1 MTDRPQ
7 AESISVY
14 NARFVSLI
22 IMVLFLCS
30 GMTGLIYQ
38 VIWSRMIVKVIGA
51 APFAISIVLTVFM
64 GGLGLGSYLAGRYID
79 QIKKS
84 SQLLQLYGLMEIG
97 IGIYAFVLGGMIT
110 ASQPLFSS
118 IYNQSSGHLLLF
130 NAVILLGAFVFF
142 IIPVTLMGATLP
154 ILIRFYVDK
163 LGHLGARVGRLYA
176 INTIGAAFG
185 SILSGFLLIKLWGV
199 DGTLRFAVV
208 INFLIG
214 GISFV
219 MANWVAKRSE
229 LAEQN
234 TNRPPDEVSPG
245 QDSVLYSRSHQIGA
259 LAIFAVSG
267 YAAMAYEVIWTRL
280 LGLIIGPTTYSFT
293 IVLTTF
299 IVGLALGAMFFGWL
313 ADRSK
318 HAFRLLLFTQLS
330 AAIIALI
337 VSQFLGNSQFFFA
350 KLIFSFRDDFVM
362 LSIAKAV
369 LLFLLLLGPTLALG
383 ATFPLVSKIYTSS
396 IRKLGKSIGF
406 AYAINTIGALLGSF
420 SAGFVLIPLF
430 GKENSLSLVIGLQ
443 LLTVLA
449 IVGILY
455 PRGKQ
460 SRVRFTLLF
469 TSIIGLLLTFAF
481 PHWDRQQLATGK
493 YYRFSSYADVLENTN
508 WWDALMKMPREFM
521 PNISGTEVVFYGDG
535 IGGFTTVEKDVDPL
549 GKPQYV
555 LYNSGKADA
564 SSESDMST
572 QTMLAHL
579 PLLFHPQPKNVMI
592 LGLASGVTA
601 GEALYYNLDRLD
613 VLEIS
618 EQVVEAS
625 EFFNETNNNVLS
637 HPSTNLIIQDGRA
650 HLELTEQV
658 YDVITSEPSN
668 PWMAGLA
675 NLFTEEFFRL
685 TKNRLS
691 WDGIFIQW
699 IPSYQMDWTT
709 FSMIGRTF
717 TKVFPNSLL
726 MKSFIGGNDYLLVG
740 FNGLKQLDLENGVKN
755 LPLLQ
760 QSPNLIVE
768 DPRILYR
775 LIVSDNL
782 QGLFGSGPGHS
793 DDYPI
798 LEFMA
803 PQRMHLGDETV
814 EKTLAARRTLS
825 DEIIEVMRGVLD
837 VDGQLK
843 FARFM
848 LSVYSPFKDMVDI
861 TKATEEQKAEYTEML
876 LSYSENN
883 AIQDYDMFDS
893 MGLRDT
899 VVKSQ
904 IANLTNELPNLPN
917 RLSSFFILAN
927 AHAELG
933 EFDEAIKY
941 CRHII
946 EMGSDP
952 IEANLNL
959 GLFCMNAGR
968 NEEAIAAYNTVLDLD
983 PEHSYALNNL
993 GTLFEQAGNKKRAQ
1007 ASYEQAVLFDP
1018 ELVMA
1023 HFNLARLHM
1032 GSGAVDSAM
1041 FSYRTVLKLDPEYT
1055 PAYYRIS
1062 QIYQFAGDYENAI
1075 SILEALLKLHPESK
1089 EAQIE
1094 IKNLTMQMEQ
1104 SLEQP
1109 KVSVQMPPRTA
1120 ESDKS
1125 TDHRYFYN
1133 QAVMLIQKQKYK
1145 EAIVDF
1151 EKAISL
1157 KPDYLNA
1164 HIGLGAMY
1172 QNLREYDEAIDEY
1185 KKALTIDPDHSG
1197 THNNMAINYY
1207 TLGEYKLAIEHADR
1221 AKALGFRVQQAFL
1234 DELAKHR

>member
-1 MTDRPQ
+1 MTDLEKT
-7 AESISVY
+7 ESTTGNIT
-14 NARFVSLI
+14 RFVSLMI
-22 IMVLFLCS
+22 LVLFLCS
-30 GMTGLIYQ
+30 GMTGLLYQ

-97 IGIYAFVLGGMIT
+97 IGIYAFVLKGMIA

-118 IYNQSSGHLLLF
+118 IYNHSSEHLLIF
-130 NAVILLGAFVFF
+130 NAVILLGAFVLF
-142 IIPVTLMGATLP
+142 IVPVTLMGATLP
-154 ILIRFYVDK
+154 ILIRFYVAN

-176 INTIGAAFG
+176 INTIGAAVG

-219 MANWVAKRSE
+219 LASWVAKRSA
-229 LAEQN
+229 LDEQAVDKHDVQAPLPS
-234 TNRPPDEVSPG
+234 TG
-245 QDSVLYSRSHQIGA
+245 IQYSRSHQLA
-259 LAIFAVSG
+259 VLAIFAVSG

-299 IVGLALGAMFFGWL
+299 IVGLALGSMFFGWL

-318 HAFRLLLFTQLS
+318 HPFRLLLVTQLC
-330 AAIIALI
+330 AAILALA

-350 KLIFSFRDDFVM
+350 KLIFSFRDDFVT
-362 LSIAKAV
+362 LSIAKAA

-383 ATFPLVSKIYTSS
+383 ATFPLVGKIYTSS
-396 IRKLGKSIGF
+396 IHKLGKSIGF

-420 SAGFVLIPLF
+420 SAGFILIPLL
-430 GKENSLSLVIGLQ
+430 GKENSLSVVIGAQ
-443 LLTVLA
+443 LLTILIV
-449 IVGILY
+449 VGILK
-455 PRGKQ
+455 PKSDKLRNKALVLMSVLGL
-460 SRVRFTLLF
+460 VLTL
-469 TSIIGLLLTFAF
+469 AF
-481 PHWDRQQLATGK
+481 PHWDREQLATGK
-493 YYRFSSYADVLENTN
+493 YYRFSSYADMLKNTS
-508 WWDALMKMPREFM
+508 WWDALVKMPRDFM

-535 IGGFTTVEKDVDPL
+535 IGGFTTVEQDVDPL

-564 SSESDMST
+564 SSESDMAT
-572 QTMLAHL
+572 QTLAAHL
-579 PLLFHPQPKNVMI
+579 PLLFHPQPKSMMI
-592 LGLASGVTA
+592 LGLASGVTG
-601 GEALYYNLDRLD
+601 GEALYYDLDRLD
-613 VLEIS
+613 ILEIS

-625 EFFNETNNNVLS
+625 DFFSETNSNVLS

-650 HLELTEQV
+650 HLELTEQT

-691 WDGIFIQW
+691 WDGVFIQW
-699 IPSYQMDWTT
+699 LPSYQMDWTT

-740 FNGLKQLDLENGVKN
+740 FNGLKQLDIENGLKN
-755 LPLLQ
+755 LPKLQ
-760 QSPNLIVE
+760 KSPHLIVE

-782 QGLFGSGPGHS
+782 PALFGSGPGHS
-793 DDYPI
+793 DDHPI

-803 PQRMHLGDETV
+803 PKRMHLVDKTV

-825 DEIIEVMRGVLD
+825 DDIIDVMREVID

-848 LSVYSPFKDMVDI
+848 LSVYSPFEDMVDL
-861 TKATEEQKAEYTEML
+861 TVATEEQKVEYAEML
-876 LSYSENN
+876 LAYGENN
-883 AIQDYDMFDS
+883 AIHDYDMFEN

-899 VVKSQ
+899 VIQTQ
-904 IANLTNELPNLPN
+904 IAQITQNLPNLPN
-917 RLSSFFILAN
+917 RLASFFILAN

-968 NEEAIAAYNTVLDLD
+968 NEEAIAAYNTVLELD
-983 PEHSYALNNL
+983 PEHSHAYNNL
-993 GTLFEQAGNKKRAQ
+993 GTLFEQDGEKKRAQ
-1007 ASYEQAVLFDP
+1007 AYYEQAVLLDP
-1018 ELVMA
+1018 DLAMA

-1032 GSGAVDSAM
+1032 SSGAVDSAM
-1041 FSYRTVLKLDPEYT
+1041 FAYTTVLKLDPEYI

-1062 QIYQFAGDYENAI
+1062 QIYQLTGDYEKAI
-1075 SILEALLKLHPESK
+1075 GIMEALLKIRPGLK
-1089 EAQIE
+1089 EAQME
-1094 IKNLTMQMEQ
+1094 IKNLTVQMEQ
-1104 SLEQP
+1104 EQP

-1120 ESDKS
+1120 KSDKS
-1125 TDHRYFYN
+1125 TDPRYFYN

-1151 EKAISL
+1151 ERALSL

-1164 HIGLGAMY
+1164 IIGLGAMY
-1172 QNLREYDEAIDEY
+1172 QNLGEYEAAIDQY
-1185 KKALTIDPDHSG
+1185 KLALTIDPNHSG
-1197 THNNMAINYY
+1197 THNNIAINYY
-1207 TLGEYKLAIEHADR
+1207 TVRQYKLAITHADR
-1221 AKALGFRVQQAFL
+1221 AKALGFKVQQAFL
-1234 DELAKHR
+1234 DELSKYR

>member
-1 MTDRPQ
+1 MTDLEKT
-7 AESISVY
+7 ESTSGNTTRFIS
-14 NARFVSLI
+14 LMI
-22 IMVLFLCS
+22 LVLFLCS
-30 GMTGLIYQ
+30 GMTGLLYE

-97 IGIYAFVLGGMIT
+97 IGIYAFVLKGVIA
-110 ASQPLFSS
+110 ASQPIFSS
-118 IYNQSSGHLLLF
+118 IYNQSSEHLLIF
-130 NAVILLGAFVFF
+130 NAVILLGAFVLF
-142 IIPVTLMGATLP
+142 IFPVTLMGATLP
-154 ILIRFYVDK
+154 ILIRFYVAN

-176 INTIGAAFG
+176 INTIGAAVG
-185 SILSGFLLIKLWGV
+185 SILSGFLLINLWGV

-219 MANWVAKRSE
+219 LANWVAKRSS
-229 LAEQN
+229 LDEQKAD
-234 TNRPPDEVSPG
+234 RHAVEVSQTAVG
-245 QDSVLYSRSHQIGA
+245 AQYSRSHQLA
-259 LAIFAVSG
+259 VLAIFAVSG

-318 HAFRLLLFTQLS
+318 HPFRLLLITQMS
-330 AAIIALI
+330 AAILALV

-362 LSIAKAV
+362 LYIAKAT

-383 ATFPLVSKIYTSS
+383 ATFPLVGKIYTSS

-406 AYAINTIGALLGSF
+406 AYAINTIGALLGAF

-430 GKENSLSLVIGLQ
+430 GKENSLSLVIGIQ

-449 IVGILY
+449 IVGLLY
-455 PRGKQ
+455 PKGEN
-460 SRVRFTLLF
+460 SRIRLILL
-469 TSIIGLLLTFAF
+469 SSGILGLLLTFAF
-481 PHWDRQQLATGK
+481 PHWDREQLATGK
-493 YYRFSSYADVLENTN
+493 YYRFSSYADMLKNTS
-508 WWDALMKMPREFM
+508 WWDALVKMPRDFM

-535 IGGFTTVEKDVDPL
+535 IGGFTTVEQDIDPL

-564 SSESDMST
+564 SSESDMAT

-601 GEALYYNLDRLD
+601 GEALYYDLDRLD
-613 VLEIS
+613 ILEIS

-625 EFFNETNNNVLS
+625 DFFRETNSDVLS
-637 HPSTNLIIQDGRA
+637 HPATNLIIQDGRA

-691 WDGIFIQW
+691 WDGVFIQW
-699 IPSYQMDWTT
+699 LPSYQMDWTT

-740 FNGLKQLDLENGVKN
+740 FNGLKQLDLENGLKN
-755 LPLLQ
+755 LPKLQ
-760 QSPNLIVE
+760 KSPNLIVE

-782 QGLFGSGPGHS
+782 PALFGSGPGHT
-793 DDYPI
+793 DDHPV

-803 PQRMHLGDETV
+803 PQRMHLVDKTI
-814 EKTLAARRTLS
+814 EKTLAARRTLG
-825 DEIIEVMRGVLD
+825 DEIIDVMREVLD

-848 LSVYSPFKDMVDI
+848 LSVYSPFQDMVDLS
-861 TKATEEQKAEYTEML
+861 TATEEQKVEYTEML
-876 LSYSENN
+876 MEYSKRN
-883 AIQDYDMFDS
+883 AVQDYDMFES

-899 VVKSQ
+899 VIQTQ
-904 IANLTNELPNLPN
+904 IAQLTQKLPSLPN
-917 RLSSFFILAN
+917 RLASFFILAN

-933 EFDEAIKY
+933 DFDEAIKY
-941 CRHII
+941 CRQII

-968 NEEAIAAYNTVLDLD
+968 NEEAIAAYNTVLELD
-983 PEHSYALNNL
+983 PEHSHAHNNL
-993 GTLFEQAGNKKRAQ
+993 GTLFEQTGETKNAK
-1007 ASYEQAVLFDP
+1007 ASYEQAVLIDP
-1018 ELVMA
+1018 DLAIA

-1032 GSGAVDSAM
+1032 SSGAVDSAM
-1041 FSYRTVLKLDPEYT
+1041 LAYATVLKLDPEYV
-1055 PAYYRIS
+1055 PAYYRVS
-1062 QIYQFAGDYENAI
+1062 QIYQISGDYEKAI
-1075 SILEALLKLHPESK
+1075 AIMETLLKIRPDLK

-1104 SLEQP
+1104 EQP

-1120 ESDKS
+1120 KSDKS
-1125 TDHRYFYN
+1125 TDPRYFYN
-1133 QAVMLIQKQKYK
+1133 QAVMLIQKQKYR

-1151 EKAISL
+1151 ERALSL

-1164 HIGLGAMY
+1164 LIGLGAMY
-1172 QNLREYDEAIDEY
+1172 QNLSEYEAAISQYKRALAID
-1185 KKALTIDPDHSG
+1185 PNHSG

-1207 TLGEYKLAIEHADR
+1207 TVKKYKLAIEHADK
-1221 AKALGFRVQQAFL
+1221 AKALGFKVQQAFL
-1234 DELAKHR
+1234 DELSKYR